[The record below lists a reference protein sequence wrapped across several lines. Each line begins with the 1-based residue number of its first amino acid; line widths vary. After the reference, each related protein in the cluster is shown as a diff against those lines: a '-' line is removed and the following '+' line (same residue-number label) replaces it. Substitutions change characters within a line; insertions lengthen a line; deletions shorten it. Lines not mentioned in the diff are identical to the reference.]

1 MPYPEPEPQADVI
14 KATYPGF
21 IDPAFATTYSWGQF
35 ARHLVIAIGV
45 ALMVAAE
52 TYLAVRFTLFD
63 L

>member
-1 MPYPEPEPQADVI
+1 
-14 KATYPGF
+14 
-21 IDPAFATTYSWGQF
+21 
-35 ARHLVIAIGV
+35 LVIAIGV